1 MEYYKIMTMKNTII
15 LVLCAAVLSG
25 ALSAIVTS
33 AIGPK
38 LITGADTESIDKL
51 QQRIKQ
57 MEVLLD
63 QEKLERL
70 KLQQQIAQGSSVNI
84 DIDNQLVSEDTVE
97 GETDGAESNSQKALE
112 DPTTEIQQFRQ
123 TRRSRT
129 LSETRKRRL
138 VAAGFAEEEANWL
151 LKNESDV
158 QLQTLYRDHEARLQ
172 NSQSTPRVS
181 SADQLRA
188 NIGDDYYERYLKANN
203 RSTNVSVGSILGSS
217 PGENAGLQT
226 GDRIV
231 RYAGERVFNV
241 RDLNNLTVQGTAGES
256 VLIEVE
262 RNGSPLQLT
271 IPRGP
276 VGINANRQR

>member
-158 QLQTLYRDHEARLQ
+158 QLQTLL
-172 NSQSTPRVS
+172 
-181 SADQLRA
+181 
-188 NIGDDYYERYLKANN
+188 
-203 RSTNVSVGSILGSS
+203 
-217 PGENAGLQT
+217 
-226 GDRIV
+226 
-231 RYAGERVFNV
+231 
-241 RDLNNLTVQGTAGES
+241 
-256 VLIEVE
+256 
-262 RNGSPLQLT
+262 
-271 IPRGP
+271 
-276 VGINANRQR
+276 